1 MKRALNHPY
10 IHQYC
15 KNYTEKIVRQAFA
28 SKTRLTGAELLEI
41 TPIKQ
46 INLLIIK
53 GLFTLWEQETQKLR
67 SPYFDYQNP
76 EVRQALKSFLNVL
89 SRHIQIQADDLRPL
103 LSEAVRQS
111 LLLITVPYDFFN
123 TELAHPY
130 YNEGDSSKLEILK
143 KYIKINRHYLEAL
156 ENAGNSDII
165 NQQHWLDSL
174 KRQYQDLKNQD
185 ENQENWLP
193 AFSQTESLDAGQL
206 FVRDEKNKPSPR
218 DEEHYTGQKN
228 PATDSKPAQTDNQGT
243 INERFDNKNSNMLVE
258 KLRRQRVEDLKKS
271 MSINQRFMFV
281 NTLFHGDVQTFD
293 STILFLNQCPSREDA
308 MDFIEKNCFQKLGWD
323 IETEE
328 VQEFLDMLDKLY
340 PI

>member
-1 MKRALNHPY
+1 MVRVLNYPY
-10 IHQYC
+10 IHQYSR
-15 KNYTEKIVRQAFA
+15 NYTEKIVRKAFT
-28 SKTRLTGAELLEI
+28 SKTRLSGTDLLDI

-46 INLLIIK
+46 INLLVVK

-76 EVRQALKSFLNVL
+76 EVHQALKSFLNIL

-103 LSEAVRQS
+103 LNEAVRQS
-111 LLLITVPYDFFN
+111 LLLVTHPYEYFSA
-123 TELAHPY
+123 ELAHPY
-130 YNEGDSSKLEILK
+130 YNEGDISKLETLK
-143 KYIKINRHYLEAL
+143 KYIKINTHYLGVLA
-156 ENAGNSDII
+156 NVHNSDII
-165 NQQHWLDSL
+165 NQQDWLDTLNRQQDNL
-174 KRQYQDLKNQD
+174 KTQD
-185 ENQENWLP
+185 EDQDKWLSL
-193 AFSQTESLDAGQL
+193 FSQTEPLDLRQL
-206 FVRDEKNKPSPR
+206 FMADQKHHSVLINKESIDEKKGVAAEAKTAKP
-218 DEEHYTGQKN
+218 EHPG
-228 PATDSKPAQTDNQGT
+228 
-243 INERFDNKNSNMLVE
+243 ILNERFDHKNADMLVE

-281 NTLFHGDVQTFD
+281 NTLFHGDTQTFD
-293 STILFLNQCPSREDA
+293 TTILYLNQCPSREDA